1 MNIEKTLDDL
11 AQKRCAQALKYP
23 ADEMLLLSIMR
34 ALAVESAAA
43 VRDIKGEF
51 DELFDN
57 SANIGRAEKK
67 KEDARQ
73 FVADLRGDT

>member
-43 VRDIKGEF
+43 AVRDIKGEF
-51 DELFDN
+51 DEAFN
-57 SANIGRAEKK
+57 AK
-67 KEDARQ
+67 AR
-73 FVADLRGDT
+73 VE

>member
-11 AQKRCAQALKYP
+11 AEKRCAQALKYP

-34 ALAVESAAA
+34 ALAVESAVAA

-51 DELFDN
+51 DEAFN
-57 SANIGRAEKK
+57 AK
-67 KEDARQ
+67 
-73 FVADLRGDT
+73 GDT

>member
-51 DELFDN
+51 DEAFN
-57 SANIGRAEKK
+57 AK
-67 KEDARQ
+67 
-73 FVADLRGDT
+73 GDT